1 MRTKSTKTQ
10 GKLLIGLGW
19 SEGAH
24 FIKIGLKKWNRLYQ
38 KELNLPA
45 DFYIWYLRKNFGSTG
60 NPTFDSHGNSYFV
73 WEINIVPVEGEFV
86 LFLQHC
92 HGPLKR
98 KWFPVRP
105 GSIAAGTWATF
116 YPAAAAAYFPCD
128 PCRGCLTPAGVGHSR
143 PYLPPCPA
151 LCSSQ
156 PVSLIGRTPELHN
169 YSLWLCGTAI

>member
-1 MRTKSTKTQ
+1 MKTQ

-19 SEGAH
+19 SEGTH
-24 FIKIGLKKWNRLYQ
+24 FIKIDLKKWNKLYQ

-45 DFYIWYLRKNFGSTG
+45 GFYIWDLRKNFGSTG

-73 WEINIVPVEGEFV
+73 WEMNIVPVEEEFV

-92 HGPLKR
+92 HSSLSSGSGSSL
-98 KWFPVRP
+98 RP
-105 GSIAAGTWATF
+105 GSIAAGTWGTLCL
-116 YPAAAAAYFPCD
+116 AAAAAYFPCD
-128 PCRGCLTPAGVGHSR
+128 PCRGCLTSPGVGHFR
-143 PYLPPCPA
+143 PYLPPCPT

-169 YSLWLCGTAI
+169 YNCLWLRDTAI